1 MAAVVVPIQLGLTA
15 MVPHGAARWGLVAA
29 LALATALLLYG
40 ASTLGRLRWAVPA
53 LAVAG
58 IPLPAAAVVGLAPG
72 FLLVVTPLIAVLFG
86 VYLVLAGPS
95 AGPDCRYGARS
106 RPAPWSSPGP
116 WRPPSRSPDEPT

>member
-1 MAAVVVPIQLGLTA
+1 

-72 FLLVVTPLIAVLFG
+72 FLLVVTPADRRCSAVR
-86 VYLVLAGPS
+86 VCLALAWAVRR
-95 AGPDCRYGARS
+95 AGLPRGRRY
-106 RPAPWSSPGP
+106 PADAMVVAWPVAATLPL
-116 WRPPSRSPDEPT
+116 T